1 MNGFKLNSEG
11 DIYTET
17 YSTDYKTGLLR
28 FARCST
34 PKEAIMRNIATN
46 LRTELGEH
54 FYDGELGVP
63 WLTSILGRGPLEMAA
78 AKSEATRVIR
88 EVDGVASVEE
98 VSFDVSGRNLSI
110 SWTAVLEDGTT
121 ASATTEAS

>member
-1 MNGFKLNSEG
+1 MNGFKLDSEG
-11 DIYTET
+11 DIYTEA
-17 YSTDYKTGLLR
+17 YGTGLLR

-63 WLTSILGRGPLEMAA
+63 WLTSILGRGPLEVAA

-88 EVDGVASVEE
+88 EVEGVASVEE
-98 VSFDVSGRNLSI
+98 VSFDVSGRSLSI

-121 ASATTEAS
+121 ATAATEAS

>member
-17 YSTDYKTGLLR
+17 YSTDDVTKLLR